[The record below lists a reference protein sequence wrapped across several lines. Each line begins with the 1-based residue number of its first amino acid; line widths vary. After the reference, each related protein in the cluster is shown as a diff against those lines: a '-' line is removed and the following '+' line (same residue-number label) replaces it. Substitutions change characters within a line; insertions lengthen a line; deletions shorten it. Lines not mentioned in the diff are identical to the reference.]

1 MVRCPLLAVTSRC
14 VTCLPWLTG
23 AVPCRILRF
32 VPVVFMFGFFA
43 MLCCALMKSYRAGR
57 WIVVSMCLCNMLL
70 YSISGF
76 ETRGGGL
83 DYVVSRYV
91 IF

>member
-1 MVRCPLLAVTSRC
+1 MPELIA
-14 VTCLPWLTG
+14 G
-23 AVPCRILRF
+23 ARARILRF
-32 VPVVFMFGFFA
+32 VPVVFVFGFFA
-43 MLCCALMKSYRAGR
+43 MLCCALIESYRAGR

-83 DYVVSRYV
+83 EYVVRHSLSR
-91 IF
+91 